1 VAFATIGWKYYL
13 VFIIVPL
20 AGVPILAL
28 YFPETKGLTLEEI
41 GALFGDEV
49 VPLETG
55 NGTSLDEKEVVSE
68 QVNVE
73 KA

>member
-1 VAFATIGWKYYL
+1 
-13 VFIIVPL
+13 L
-20 AGVPILAL
+20 AGVPVLAL

-49 VPLETG
+49 VHLGSG
-55 NGTSLDEKEVVSE
+55 NGTSLDERVNEKEVVSE
-68 QVNVE
+68 QMITE